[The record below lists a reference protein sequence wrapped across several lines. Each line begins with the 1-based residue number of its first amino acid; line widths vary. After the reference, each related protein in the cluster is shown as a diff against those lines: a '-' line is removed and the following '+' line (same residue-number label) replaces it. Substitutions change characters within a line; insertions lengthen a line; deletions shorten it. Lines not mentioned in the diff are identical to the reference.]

1 MRLDE
6 DPRFQL
12 VRTACMMFAKEF
24 PDYELETT
32 GHSMGGSLAI
42 WAAAPLRSMAVAF
55 NPGLVGDPLCT
66 PDNTPV
72 VFRVDGD
79 IVSGGAKAQPLEG
92 RLHRAGQLPLQGRQ
106 DRQGDHR
113 GGRPPPGLVHAPRA
127 RTAMRKL
134 YAAK

>member
-6 DPRFQL
+6 DSRFQL

-79 IVSGGAKAQPLEG
+79 IVSGGAKALSK
-92 RLHRAGQLPLQGRQ
+92 AGCIALVNCPYK
-106 DRQGDHR
+106 GDKTGKATIAADAHLLDWFM
-113 GGRPPPGLVHAPRA
+113 PPRA